1 MSGRWCGALLVGS
14 APEGLAGGCWRGEEV
29 LRLFGSSRGFAA
41 AREREEPKGRLRAS
55 RSATGRGAAA
65 LPDSRKGHFHQ
76 SPLFTVRA
84 ELCKVT
90 IAPLSISC

>member
-1 MSGRWCGALLVGS
+1 MSAAEPGTVLSARWCGELPVGS
-14 APEGLAGGCWRGEEV
+14 APEGLAGGCWRGVSFVFVWE
-29 LRLFGSSRGFAA
+29 LSWLCCRG
-41 AREREEPKGRLRAS
+41 EREELRGRLRAS

-84 ELCKVT
+84 EL
-90 IAPLSISC
+90 